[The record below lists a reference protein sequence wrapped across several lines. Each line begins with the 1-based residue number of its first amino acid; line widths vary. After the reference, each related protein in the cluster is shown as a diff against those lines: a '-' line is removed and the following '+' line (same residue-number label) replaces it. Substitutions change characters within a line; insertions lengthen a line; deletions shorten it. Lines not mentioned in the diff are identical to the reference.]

1 MFSLRSSIL
10 SQITHHSLYFPIL
23 RHHLELFH
31 STILLSP
38 HISPFSPFILS
49 NKHTHTATRYLS
61 ITSFIIGISDITL
74 SDRISPDPLTESVG
88 TLAVCVGIAGIIPLP
103 IPSIDSADICM

>member
-1 MFSLRSSIL
+1 MLYISLSYVTTL
-10 SQITHHSLYFPIL
+10 NHSN
-23 RHHLELFH
+23 
-31 STILLSP
+31 TLLSP
-38 HISPFSPFILS
+38 HISPLFSSSFHSFIQT
-49 NKHTHTATRYLS
+49 NTHIATRYLS

-88 TLAVCVGIAGIIPLP
+88 TLVVCVGIAGLIPLP